1 MKRKEKVINDKTK
14 SKGKTKKPRKEKFL
28 SSVKQEIK
36 KVVWP
41 SKKDVL
47 KYTVAT
53 LIFCI
58 IVMIFFQSLDLGLS
72 VIKGAIS

>member
-1 MKRKEKVINDKTK
+1 MKRKEKVIKDKTK
-14 SKGKTKKPRKEKFL
+14 SKGKDKKPRKEKFL
-28 SSVKQEIK
+28 SSVKQEVK

-58 IVMIFFQSLDLGLS
+58 IVMIFFQALDLGLS